1 MRPLFPRCIGPV
13 ALAMALGAGCVTG
26 RSTFD
31 YSKEPDPRGQEYV
44 VGPADQLRINVW
56 RDNELSLEIKVR
68 PDGTF
73 TMPLL
78 GDIRA
83 AGRTPS
89 QIRDQISQSLTQF
102 VKSETAKVTVAVVAA
117 NSYRFS
123 VSGNVEHPGLFT
135 SPYYVTVLE
144 ALAMAGG
151 PNRFAAPDRSVIL
164 RTHTPGHTRQIP
176 IDYDTLKTGERPEQN
191 IVLLAGDTIFVP

>member
-1 MRPLFPRCIGPV
+1 MRPLFPRRICRL
-13 ALAMALGAGCVTG
+13 ALLMTVVVGCVTA
-26 RSTFD
+26 RSFD

-78 GDIRA
+78 GDVRA

-89 QIRDQISQSLTQF
+89 QIRDQIAQQLTQY
-102 VKSETAKVTVAVVAA
+102 VKSETAKVTVAVVAVG
-117 NSYRFS
+117 SYRFA
-123 VSGNVEHPGLFT
+123 VSGNVEHPGMFT

-144 ALAMAGG
+144 AMAMAGG

-164 RTHTPGHTRQIP
+164 RTYTPGSTRQIP

-191 IVLLAGDTIFVP
+191 IVVLAGDTIYVP

>member
-1 MRPLFPRCIGPV
+1 MGK
-13 ALAMALGAGCVTG
+13 ALLLGVVLAAVAGC
-26 RSTFD
+26 RSSRTFD
-31 YSKEPDPRGQEYV
+31 YQREPDPRTREYV

-56 RDNELSLEIKVR
+56 RDPDLSLETRVR

-89 QIRDQISQSLTQF
+89 QIRREVGKQLAKY
-102 VKSETAKVTVAVVAA
+102 VKTETAVVTVAVVAVG
-117 NSYRFS
+117 SYRFA
-123 VSGNVEHPGLFT
+123 VSGNVERPGVFT

-144 ALAMAGG
+144 AIAMAGG
-151 PNRFAAPDRSVIL
+151 PNRFAAPARSTIL
-164 RTHTPGHTRQIP
+164 RADGTGHTRSIP
-176 IDYDTLKTGERPEQN
+176 VNYEGMTAGQTPEQN
-191 IVLLAGDTIFVP
+191 IVVLAGDNIHVP